1 MLVGTRRTGSQIE
14 HNWFSPLP
22 VKCQIFPGTRPNSP
36 ANSGSG
42 SGSGSSSS
50 GGGGDGGVEK
60 HAPSVLLMRA
70 SAPDHLLAAATLRT
84 QLLYEYPTGSRRP
97 NITSDGERIGIS
109 EAQSTG
115 TGTFGAMEEA
125 IIADMYG
132 LRLKNEF
139 DRDLSFRLVN
149 AHVLTYL
156 AICPW
161 EHMAHRVPVPG
172 ERNSTSLLQTP
183 PQLDSSLTT
192 LPDGAPGGVYAAVA
206 TLDIDMAEELS
217 HMSSRPWGRAIHR
230 AMGVDADV
238 PLIANGMESQH
249 PQALSAVAS
258 GGTAYVFNLCVAP
271 VMRRQGIARGLLSFA
286 LDDLLEQRATS
297 SVHVHVEVCN
307 HPAAKLYSSLGFNL
321 VHEESL
327 EDEEMLQRPRRCL
340 LSFYPV
346 S

>member
-1 MLVGTRRTGSQIE
+1 MLVGTRRTRAHIE
-14 HNWFSPLP
+14 HNWFSPIP
-22 VKCQIFPGTRPNSP
+22 VNCQIFPGTRPNSP
-36 ANSGSG
+36 ANSGS
-42 SGSGSSSS
+42 SS
-50 GGGGDGGVEK
+50 GGGKGG
-60 HAPSVLLMRA
+60 APSVLLMRA

-84 QLLYEYPTGSRRP
+84 QLLYEYPTGSRRS
-97 NITSDGERIGIS
+97 NITSDGEHTGIP

-115 TGTFGAMEEA
+115 SGTFGAMEEA

-149 AHVLTYL
+149 AHVSTYL

-161 EHMAHRVPVPG
+161 EHMVHRVPVPA

-217 HMSSRPWGRAIHR
+217 HMGSRPWGRAIHH
-230 AMGVDADV
+230 AIGVDADV
-238 PLIANGMESQH
+238 PSANRMESQH
-249 PQALSAVAS
+249 FKALSEVAS
-258 GGTAYVFNLCVAP
+258 GGAAYVFNLCVAP

-286 LDDLLEQRATS
+286 LDDLLEQRAPS

-340 LSFYPV
+340 LSFYPTN
-346 S
+346 